1 MAKKRVKVILV
12 GDAQE
17 EYSNLEKIVG
27 EEKKKGISS
36 SFHQTLLRSI
46 NGKIDIL
53 REHYDYGEQVPQS
66 RIPKKYFGMGVTNL
80 WKVDLSGYWRMIYT
94 LRQPQ
99 REGAEIEI
107 VEIFLDVLD
116 IVSHPDY
123 DKIFG
128 YRKK

>member
-1 MAKKRVKVILV
+1 MAKKRVRVILV

-17 EYSNLEKIVG
+17 EYSKLERIVG
-27 EEKKKGISS
+27 EELKKGTGS

-53 REHYDYGEQVPQS
+53 RERYDYGEQVPRS
-66 RIPKKYFGMGVTNL
+66 RIPGKYFAMGVTNL
-80 WKVDLSGYWRMIYT
+80 WKVDLASYWRMVYT

-99 REGAEIEI
+99 REGSEIEI
-107 VEIFLDVLD
+107 MEIFLDVLD
-116 IVSHPDY
+116 IVDHPAY